1 MSTPDSIAMPTPAPP
16 APAMSPLSGPIPGS
30 TQTFSPSAAAG
41 SVAGDA
47 ARRLDTP
54 EMIDRL
60 ATEMRARS
68 GGELPHSYYVDAVRR
83 KLGGQTADMPEDGGA
98 ANDAG
103 ASAPTKAQAEPGSSV
118 FHAWAI
124 GER

>member
-1 MSTPDSIAMPTPAPP
+1 MT
-16 APAMSPLSGPIPGS
+16 
-30 TQTFSPSAAAG
+30 
-41 SVAGDA
+41 GDT
-47 ARRLDTP
+47 ARGLDPP

-68 GGELPHSYYVDAVRR
+68 GGELPHSYYVEAVRR
-83 KLGGQTADMPEDGGA
+83 KLGGQTADMPENGAA

-103 ASAPTKAQAEPGSSV
+103 AKTPANTPAAPGNSV

>member
-1 MSTPDSIAMPTPAPP
+1 MSTPDSIAMPGATPSSVPSSASVPGQ
-16 APAMSPLSGPIPGS
+16 PLSPA
-30 TQTFSPSAAAG
+30 TVT
-41 SVAGDA
+41 GDT
-47 ARRLDTP
+47 ARRLGTR

-68 GGELPHSYYVDAVRR
+68 GGELPHSYYVEAVRR
-83 KLGGQTADMPEDGGA
+83 KLGGLPGEMPDEIPA
-98 ANDAG
+98 ANDRP
-103 ASAPTKAQAEPGSSV
+103 ASQTHAHAASV

>member
-1 MSTPDSIAMPTPAPP
+1 MSTPDSIAMPASAPV
-16 APAMSPLSGPIPGS
+16 
-30 TQTFSPSAAAG
+30 T
-41 SVAGDA
+41 GDT
-47 ARRLDTP
+47 ARRIGSP

-68 GGELPHSYYVDAVRR
+68 GGELPHSYYVEAVRR
-83 KLGGQTADMPEDGGA
+83 KLGGLPSELPGEIPSGITAQTPA
-98 ANDAG
+98 ANDTTVQP
-103 ASAPTKAQAEPGSSV
+103 SASSV